1 MLISIGGNIGVGK
14 STILDLL
21 KGILASSLFKF
32 ITEPVDTWT
41 SIKDSNNVNVL
52 EHFYTNPQRYAF
64 NLQVLAFI
72 TRLTQLQNALKRD
85 NSIII
90 TERSLEEDRYIFA
103 EHLTE
108 AGFITEI
115 EMKSYEYWFDTQ
127 AILPDLNIFLKASP
141 ETCYER
147 IKKRNRPEEK
157 TITLDYLKALDKKYF
172 KFLTKTKSRKVFI
185 DCDQRLPEE
194 IAGEIAKYILLNI

>member
-21 KGILASSLFKF
+21 KGILESSLFKF

-90 TERSLEEDRYIFA
+90 TERSLEEDRYVFA
-103 EHLTE
+103 EHLCD

-115 EMKSYEYWFDTQ
+115 EMKSYE
-127 AILPDLNIFLKASP
+127 
-141 ETCYER
+141 
-147 IKKRNRPEEK
+147 
-157 TITLDYLKALDKKYF
+157 
-172 KFLTKTKSRKVFI
+172 
-185 DCDQRLPEE
+185 
-194 IAGEIAKYILLNI
+194 